1 MAGFAAVG
9 RVLAQR
15 NARVFYAGSLI
26 CWTGLWMQR
35 VAVEWLTWQLTHSP
49 LWVGIMA
56 FCNLG
61 PAVLMSP
68 LAGAAADRMDRV
80 RLTMSTQM
88 VACVH
93 GAALATLVM
102 TGLIEIHVMAAL
114 EVVLGLAQTIAQP
127 ARQTLIP
134 GLVGRADLPGAVA
147 LNSLTYNLARFS
159 GPALAGP
166 IIALWGVVPAM
177 LANSASYAFASL
189 TMPLLRLAPGI
200 RRGHKPT
207 ASVWREA
214 IEGIRYVV
222 RHAGMAPLLLYAAVL
237 GSTMRAVPETLPPF
251 VAELFG
257 RGAPGLATL
266 ASTMGLGALVG
277 GVGIAL
283 HGKLQGLCRIAV
295 WSGLAMV
302 LSTGGFVATHSF
314 PFAVGCASVMGCSAT
329 LHGISVS
336 TLIQTNAEG
345 PMIGRVLSLW
355 GMITRAGPALGALVF
370 GVSSE
375 FVGLQLPVLV
385 ACALCL
391 AACAWAMRRMGGM
404 ARVLE
409 RSPG

>member
-1 MAGFAAVG
+1 VAGFAAVG

-15 NARVFYAGSLI
+15 NARIFYAGSLT

-61 PAVLMSP
+61 PAVLISP
-68 LAGAAADRMDRV
+68 FAGAAADRMDRV
-80 RLTMSTQM
+80 RLTVSTQM

-93 GAALATLVM
+93 GAILATLVL

-114 EVVLGLAQTIAQP
+114 EVVLGVAQTFAQP

-134 GLVGRADLPGAVA
+134 GLVGRNDLPGAVA

-177 LANSASYAFASL
+177 LANSASYALASFS
-189 TMPLLRLAPGI
+189 MPLLRLAPGI

-207 ASVWREA
+207 GSVWREA
-214 IEGIRYVV
+214 LEGIQYVA
-222 RHAGMAPLLLYAAVL
+222 RHVGMAPLLLYAAIL
-237 GSTMRAVPETLPPF
+237 GSTMRAIPETLPPF

-277 GVGIAL
+277 GTGIAL
-283 HGKLQGLCRIAV
+283 HGKLQGLCRIAI
-295 WSGLAMV
+295 WAGLAMV
-302 LSTGGFVATHSF
+302 LSTAGFVATHSF
-314 PFAVGCASVMGCSAT
+314 PFAVGCAAVMGCSAT

-336 TLIQTNAEG
+336 TLIQTNAAG

-355 GMITRAGPALGALVF
+355 GMITRAGPALGAILF
-370 GVSSE
+370 GATSE
-375 FVGLQLPVLV
+375 FAGLQLPVLA

-391 AACAWAMRRMGGM
+391 VAFAWAMRRMGAM
-404 ARVLE
+404 AGVLE